1 MWYRCSMIRRV
12 SLVVL
17 FDGDKVLLGKKPS
30 GYWLPGGHA
39 HQDESSLDAAIRE
52 FKEETNL
59 DLNDLKLIYSKI
71 TEDKIVD
78 VYACKKFEGKAKAD
92 DDLEEVHWFSVNELP
107 EMKLDGL
114 ELVNKAYKEMCL

>member
-1 MWYRCSMIRRV
+1 MIRRV

-17 FDGDKVLLGKKPS
+17 FDGNKVLLGKKPS

-59 DLNDLKLIYSKI
+59 DLSDLKLIYSKI

-78 VYACKKFEGKAKAD
+78 VYVCNQFKGKAKAD
-92 DDLEEVHWFSVNELP
+92 DDLEEVHWFSINELP
-107 EMKLDGL
+107 EMKLDGS

>member
-1 MWYRCSMIRRV
+1 MWYRYSMIRRV

>member
-1 MWYRCSMIRRV
+1 MWYRYSMIRRV

-59 DLNDLKLIYSKI
+59 DLSDLKLIYSKI
-71 TEDKIVD
+71 TDDKIVD

-107 EMKLDGL
+107 EMKLNGA
-114 ELVNKAYKEMCL
+114 ELVTKAYKEICL

>member
-1 MWYRCSMIRRV
+1 MWYRYSMIRRV

-59 DLNDLKLIYSKI
+59 DLADLKLIYSKI
-71 TEDKIVD
+71 TEEKIVD
-78 VYACKKFEGKAKAD
+78 VYVCNKFKGKAKAD
-92 DDLEEVHWFSVNELP
+92 DDLEEVHWFSINELP
-107 EMKLDGL
+107 EMKLDGS

>member
-1 MWYRCSMIRRV
+1 MWYRYSMIRRV

-59 DLNDLKLIYSKI
+59 DLTDLKLIYSKI

-78 VYACKKFEGKAKAD
+78 VYACKKFKGKVKAD
-92 DDLEEVHWFSVNELP
+92 DDLVEVHWFSVNELP

>member
-1 MWYRCSMIRRV
+1 MIRRV

-52 FKEETNL
+52 FKEETDL
-59 DLNDLKLIYSKI
+59 DLSDLKLIYSKI

-78 VYACKKFEGKAKAD
+78 VYACNKFKGKPKAD
-92 DDLEEVHWFSVNELP
+92 DDLDEVHWFSIDELP
-107 EMKLDGL
+107 EMKLDGNS
-114 ELVNKAYKEMCL
+114 LVMMGYKTI

>member
-1 MWYRCSMIRRV
+1 MIRRV

-59 DLNDLKLIYSKI
+59 DLSDLKLIYSKI
-71 TEDKIVD
+71 TDDKIVD
-78 VYACKKFEGKAKAD
+78 VYACKKYEGKAKAD

-107 EMKLDGL
+107 EMKLNGA
-114 ELVNKAYKEMCL
+114 ELVTKAYKEICL